1 MAVYFQGRR
10 RIGSF
15 LLSLNDRKATLN
27 CEIFEKWEDIDCST
41 TARCGAD
48 GQCEVSKTL
57 GISEKTARTLEDV
70 VESSLG
76 IKGFAELK
84 AQAKD
89 VIGKEVNWSQST
101 TTTKTFPYKAPKCGR
116 FTLIIYQLVRE
127 FELSYHRPRL
137 LGSDEIWDR
146 VIREDTNTHD
156 ALPDVLEFDEI
167 CKCPK
172 NDSLKYDGRLC
183 LDLGNGSF
191 RAPYRITGDGFEIQ
205 IVDKV
210 ITFSFDNYPAG
221 VRGFDRGFSITLP
234 VDIVPAPLRFLS
246 GIEGETIEAHVSRFK
261 EAGEKLVFDEL
272 KSPPSIVELPEI
284 FIQQEAAYLKS
295 DN

>member
-10 RIGSF
+10 RMGSF
-15 LLSLNDRKATLN
+15 LLALNDRKATLN
-27 CEIFEKWEDIDCST
+27 CEIFERWEDIDCST

-70 VESSLG
+70 VESSIG

-89 VIGKEVNWSQST
+89 IIGKEVNWSQST

-137 LGSDEIWDR
+137 LGADEIWDR

-156 ALPDVLEFDEI
+156 ALPDVLE
-167 CKCPK
+167 
-172 NDSLKYDGRLC
+172 
-183 LDLGNGSF
+183 
-191 RAPYRITGDGFEIQ
+191 
-205 IVDKV
+205 
-210 ITFSFDNYPAG
+210 FDNYPAG

-246 GIEGETIEAHVSRFK
+246 GIDGETIEAHVSRFK
-261 EAGEKLVFDEL
+261 EAGEKLVFDQL

-284 FIQQEAAYLKS
+284 FIQQDASYLES
-295 DN
+295 DS